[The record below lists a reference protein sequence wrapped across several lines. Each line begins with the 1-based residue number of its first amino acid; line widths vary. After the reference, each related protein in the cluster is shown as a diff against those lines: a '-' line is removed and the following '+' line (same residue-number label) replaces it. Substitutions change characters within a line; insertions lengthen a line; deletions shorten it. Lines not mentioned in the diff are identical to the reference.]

1 VGFININQNKIIKIF
16 SVASVALLPPTL
28 IASVYGMNFARMP
41 ELAWPWGYP
50 FALGLMAL
58 SVAAPIIYFR
68 RKGWLR

>member
-1 VGFININQNKIIKIF
+1 
-16 SVASVALLPPTL
+16 VALLPPTL